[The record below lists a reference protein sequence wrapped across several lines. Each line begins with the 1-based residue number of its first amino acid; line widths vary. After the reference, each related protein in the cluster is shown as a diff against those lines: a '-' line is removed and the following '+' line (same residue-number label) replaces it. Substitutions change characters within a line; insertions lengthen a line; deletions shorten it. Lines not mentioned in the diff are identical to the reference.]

1 MRCFCVHLAMLSWDF
16 FLPLYPCQFAYE
28 QGVWDTK
35 ILNTKTSGPLIV
47 GVTGWSLV
55 TVELMITPRLQEAAN
70 VEPICTTVV
79 DKVELGLP
87 TSELGAVSV

>member
-1 MRCFCVHLAMLSWDF
+1 MCVFEGRVRAIGSRVMRCFCVYLAMLSWDF

-35 ILNTKTSGPLIV
+35 ILNTKTSGPLMV

-55 TVELMITPRLQEAAN
+55 ATELMITP
-70 VEPICTTVV
+70 
-79 DKVELGLP
+79 
-87 TSELGAVSV
+87 VSSQYTL